1 MQRVDPEHL
10 IKSVAESKMA
20 QKRTTAK
27 LVAEKKRNERLKLA
41 KRTVTPMDLS
51 KLKEDSM
58 IKLVDLMAVS
68 FWRCGKS
75 LPL

>member
-1 MQRVDPEHL
+1 
-10 IKSVAESKMA
+10 MA